1 MTLLTK
7 NEAKREIDRSQSI
20 TRVSISNSVE
30 LQKLLKDNKQCMV
43 LILR

>member
-30 LQKLLKDNKQCMV
+30 LHKLLKENKQCIV
-43 LILR
+43 LLIR